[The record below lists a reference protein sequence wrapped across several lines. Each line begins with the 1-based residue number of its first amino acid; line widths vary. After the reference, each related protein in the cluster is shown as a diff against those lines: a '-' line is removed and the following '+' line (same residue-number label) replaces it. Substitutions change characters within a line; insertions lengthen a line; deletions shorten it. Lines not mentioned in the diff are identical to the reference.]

1 MAQSSTSFVNQN
13 WTIDTT
19 TQQQNT
25 FSDLSLDIT
34 IWQNTA
40 YSTYVTYLS
49 GSESSA
55 IVDENTAYLTGSMR
69 SNFSSLVGTYD
80 DYSIQVKMGFTNAF
94 STTNQAVAFCMHH
107 KDYGTQC
114 GTASTGSGSSSE
126 SQEFRTYWFPI
137 GTVDITTTIKDDDP
151 LDLWNAS
158 YDTYKISDYYYGL
171 T

>member
-13 WTIDTT
+13 WAISSA

-34 IWQNTA
+34 IWQNAA

-49 GSESSA
+49 GSESEA

-69 SNFSSLVGTYD
+69 SNFASYVGSYD

-107 KDYGTQC
+107 KEFGT
-114 GTASTGSGSSSE
+114 
-126 SQEFRTYWFPI
+126 
-137 GTVDITTTIKDDDP
+137 
-151 LDLWNAS
+151 
-158 YDTYKISDYYYGL
+158 
-171 T
+171 